1 VFVECLTSNNFFV
14 TGLDDAFIIAGAIR
28 RTDLNKDI
36 VHRIHETIDEVGIA
50 ILSTTLTSVLAF
62 ASGCSSSI
70 PAVYWLCLY
79 AFPTVGIVLLYQIT
93 FFVALIVIDEG
104 RVKDKRRDW
113 LVCFTVKDRLGRIDE
128 EPEPQVNIMD
138 RFMVWY
144 GGFILQARV
153 KLVVLIAFAGLL
165 AGCAYSASQLEQ
177 AFEFT
182 DVVPIGSYVTS
193 FWDNF
198 REYTEQSG
206 VRPGVYFRFVDQSD
220 PLIQQKM
227 EDYVNELVA
236 LDEVLLQP
244 KFFWLRDFK
253 LFLNET
259 DGILEKSF
267 DAQIDAFLGVSVY
280 QELYNNDIARDD
292 NGLVLSTRTWLR
304 FDNVDQEVIENQIEA
319 LKNQRFVGASQ
330 PINSNRKDWAF
341 FSYDQIYF
349 IWEFYSVVA
358 SELLVNTLI
367 GIFVVALVAA
377 ICIPH
382 WTAVLFIF
390 PLTCIMYTNLLGVL
404 QFAGIKVNAVSY
416 ISLVMSIG
424 LIVDFL
430 LHPLQRYFES
440 SAEGRE
446 GKIKDVLQTIGT
458 SVLIGGLSTLLGVI
472 PLAFSTSEVFN
483 TIFVTFVG
491 LVTLGLGHG
500 LILLPVLLSFFGPT
514 GNIGATT
521 AQSIPPTIA
530 QYTKGN
536 EEQEKGIEE
545 NIIEDSVR

>member
-1 VFVECLTSNNFFV
+1 M
-14 TGLDDAFIIAGAIR
+14 DDAFIIAGAIR
-28 RTDLNKDI
+28 RTDPNKDI
-36 VHRIHETIDEVGIA
+36 AHRIHDTIDDVGIA
-50 ILSTTLTSVLAF
+50 IFSTTLTSVLAF

-104 RVKDKRRDW
+104 RIKDKRRDW
-113 LVCFTVKDRLGRIDE
+113 LVCLTVKDRLGRNDE
-128 EPEPQVNIMD
+128 ELESQGNIID

-144 GGFILQARV
+144 GGFILQEWV
-153 KLVVLIAFAGLL
+153 KLAVLIAFAGLF
-165 AGCAYSASQLEQ
+165 AGCAYSTSQLKQ
-177 AFEFT
+177 VFSFT

-198 REYTEQSG
+198 REYNEQSG

-220 PLIQQKM
+220 PLIQQQM
-227 EDYVNELVA
+227 EDYVNQLVA
-236 LDEVLLQP
+236 LDEVSFQP
-244 KFFWLRDFK
+244 QFFWLRDFK
-253 LFLNET
+253 LFLNQT
-259 DGILEKSF
+259 DGILDKPF
-267 DAQIDAFLGVSVY
+267 DAQIDAFMGVPAY
-280 QELYNNDIARDD
+280 QKLYANDIARDD

-304 FDNVDQEVIENQIEA
+304 FNNVDQEEIKKQVDA

-349 IWEFYSVVA
+349 IWEFYSVVP

-367 GIFVVALVAA
+367 GIFVVALIAA
-377 ICIPH
+377 FSIPH
-382 WTAVLFIF
+382 YTAVLFIF
-390 PLTCIMYTNLLGVL
+390 PLTCMMYSNLLGVL

-430 LHPLQRYFES
+430 IHPLQRYFES

-446 GKIKDVLQTIGT
+446 GKIKDVLQTTGA
-458 SVLIGGLSTLLGVI
+458 SVFIGGLSTFLGVI

-483 TIFVTFVG
+483 TIFVTFLG

-500 LILLPVLLSFFGPT
+500 LVLLPVLLSFFGPT
-514 GNIGATT
+514 GNKGATT
-521 AQSIPPTIA
+521 AESIAPTNA
-530 QYTKGN
+530 PYTQGN
-536 EEQEKGIEE
+536 EKQGRVIEE
-545 NIIEDSVR
+545 QISDDSFRC